1 MVNISLT
8 SFFVFLCFQLRFLN
22 CSAQIALESVYDSA
36 GYTVQS
42 SLAIV
47 NLEEDG
53 EKFVRIVRTA
63 TERKID
69 LYNMDHSW
77 WKTIECIS
85 FPVDSNSAEPMVNN
99 YFMYISQHLFN
110 LDDEIEFLY
119 FSAFYTYCRI
129 YDESGNIVF
138 NFDGQAPI
146 VAVTI
151 PPQQFPIYNTGTG
164 TKMIM
169 SSTST
174 HKSYVY
180 SLPGT
185 LPVYMSQSGS
195 VDELRLSTFPNP
207 SFATTN
213 IAYELPVTVRKGEIS
228 IRTMSG
234 TLLNK
239 FIVDNT
245 FGSIVLSNEQ
255 LSSGVYLVTLQAG
268 NAIVWER
275 QLIVK

>member
-63 TERKID
+63 TERKMD

-85 FPVDSNSAEPMVNN
+85 FPVDSNSAQPMVNN

-119 FSAFYTYCRI
+119 FSPSDASFSSRLQNCVLKI
-129 YDESGNIVF
+129 NFPEIKFEESWNQS
-138 NFDGQAPI
+138 D
-146 VAVTI
+146 
-151 PPQQFPIYNTGTG
+151 
-164 TKMIM
+164 K
-169 SSTST
+169 
-174 HKSYVY
+174 
-180 SLPGT
+180 LPRK
-185 LPVYMSQSGS
+185 
-195 VDELRLSTFPNP
+195 LR
-207 SFATTN
+207 
-213 IAYELPVTVRKGEIS
+213 
-228 IRTMSG
+228 
-234 TLLNK
+234 
-239 FIVDNT
+239 
-245 FGSIVLSNEQ
+245 
-255 LSSGVYLVTLQAG
+255 
-268 NAIVWER
+268 
-275 QLIVK
+275 